1 MTAIKT
7 IFGYVHCGMALIV
20 AIQFLVSPMYGGDLN
35 GTVWDAVSIL
45 MAIGAVAALVFA
57 VMRMRE
63 VGFLFDW
70 GSTLMLIASLTLFLL
85 FFRLWF
91 ASYVFGSAE
100 TPALE
105 FSRLMW
111 YGIEVLFV
119 LVNLFVG
126 RYLLRG
132 EKATN

>member
-7 IFGYVHCGMALIV
+7 IFGYVHCGLAAAV

-35 GTVWDAVSIL
+35 GRVWDAVSIL
-45 MAIGAVAALVFA
+45 MAIGSVAALVFA
-57 VMRMRE
+57 VLRMRE
-63 VGFLFDW
+63 VGDVSDW

-91 ASYVFGSAE
+91 AAYVFESAE

-126 RYLLRG
+126 RYLLRT
-132 EKATN
+132 ASRS

>member
-1 MTAIKT
+1 
-7 IFGYVHCGMALIV
+7 
-20 AIQFLVSPMYGGDLN
+20 MYGGALN
-35 GTVWDAVSIL
+35 GRVWDALSIL
-45 MAIGAVAALVFA
+45 MAIGAVAALAFA

-63 VGFLFDW
+63 VGDSSDW

-91 ASYVFGSAE
+91 AAYVFESAE

-126 RYLLRG
+126 RYLLRSA
-132 EKATN
+132 KS

>member
-45 MAIGAVAALVFA
+45 MAIGVVAALVFP

-63 VGFLFDW
+63 VGDSSDW

>member
-45 MAIGAVAALVFA
+45 MAIGAVAALAFA

-63 VGFLFDW
+63 VGDSSDW

-85 FFRLWF
+85 FFRLWI

-132 EKATN
+132 EKATT

>member
-57 VMRMRE
+57 VMRMWE
-63 VGFLFDW
+63 VGDSSDW

>member
-57 VMRMRE
+57 VMRMWE
-63 VGFLFDW
+63 VGDSSDW

-91 ASYVFGSAE
+91 AAYVFESAE

-126 RYLLRG
+126 RYLLRT
-132 EKATN
+132 ASRS

>member
-7 IFGYVHCGMALIV
+7 IFGYVHCGLAGAV
-20 AIQFLVSPMYGGDLN
+20 AIQFLASPMYGGALN
-35 GTVWDAVSIL
+35 GRVWDALSIL
-45 MAIGAVAALVFA
+45 MAIGAVAALAFA

-63 VGFLFDW
+63 VGDSSDW

-91 ASYVFGSAE
+91 AAYVFESAE

-126 RYLLRG
+126 RYLLRSA
-132 EKATN
+132 KS